1 MTIESNSSN
10 QCSDNVMSSIMQ
22 AIGDGDEKALGVLNN
37 TLADWPFD
45 YRLWFLRGAIYAS
58 EGRHSEARSDFSRAI
73 ELSPE
78 FHVATFMLGLLDLVS
93 ARTSEAA
100 ATWSTLDQ
108 LAEDD
113 PLRVLKRGL
122 LSLAHDQFDVA
133 LEELDRGLLLNQQY
147 PLINSYIRSVI
158 GQVTEHARQQQRAV
172 LDAQPH
178 QGHLLLSGYHGNQT
192 RH

>member
-78 FHVATFMLGLLDLVS
+78 FHVA
-93 ARTSEAA
+93 
-100 ATWSTLDQ
+100 TLDQ